1 MTAFRLPDTISS
13 SEDLVSLI
21 MEIRTYA
28 KWFALQNN
36 AQKTGA
42 AANHPQP
49 ELTPTATDIIRS
61 SAKEGKL
68 STVLLDD
75 LIASLESTNRNARSF
90 TITLAAPAPND
101 VRRDIIAWTRSNIAE
116 DALINFRFNA
126 QIVGGMIVRVG
137 SRIYDWS
144 FKKAILENKS
154 KLAETLD
161 RV

>member
-1 MTAFRLPDTISS
+1 MTASRLPDTISS

-36 AQKTGA
+36 AKKTGA
-42 AANHPQP
+42 TANHPQP
-49 ELTPTATDIIRS
+49 ELTPTATDTIRS
-61 SAKEGKL
+61 AAKDGKL
-68 STVLLDD
+68 STALLDN
-75 LIASLESTNRNARSF
+75 LIASLESINKHARSF

-101 VRRDIIAWTRSNIAE
+101 VRRDIIAWTRANIAE